1 MIYLNLQKPIQTV
14 FLRYIKRGN
23 TIDPLMENEFGVPL
37 LLFSI
42 VESGSIELLDYISTN
57 MNIDWN
63 QTNKNGVPLIFW
75 SSTDEMVR
83 YLITKGADPFVQ
95 DEVWGSF
102 LHVLIDRN
110 LIGVMSEFISN
121 KSMLNSLNDKEQ
133 TPLIYAILVGNP
145 DAVQILLDAG
155 ADVTLTD
162 NKNKTA
168 IYYALQQSL
177 DSEQTKR
184 LVSMGADINW
194 MDENNNTLLHEFF
207 SENTLSLRYFDFDLD
222 KQNKVGQTA
231 FHKAIAMERW
241 FDIEEYPNLSATYN
255 LNINTTDI
263 YGKTPLISAIDNELD
278 MIFFHKL
285 LIQGAQ
291 LNVGALP
298 VKLNTLDNDSCVLS
312 YTTETGEKRQT
323 DIIRLDSS
331 LCFYAKIGNVNAVKE
346 EVNRIQINGGSID
359 RPATSGLTALHIAS
373 WKGHVDIVELLL
385 AANASVDQEDA
396 KDGWTA
402 LHLASRFGY
411 VDIVELLLAA
421 SASVDQED
429 AKDGWTALHYA
440 SHYGHVDIVE
450 LLLAAGAS
458 VDQEDVEDGW
468 TALHYASSSG
478 HVDIVKLLLA
488 AGASVDQEDAKD
500 GWTALHY
507 ASHYGHVDIIGTLV
521 SCWRFG

>member
-1 MIYLNLQKPIQTV
+1 MSP
-14 FLRYIKRGN
+14 
-23 TIDPLMENEFGVPL
+23 
-37 LLFSI
+37 
-42 VESGSIELLDYISTN
+42 
-57 MNIDWN
+57 
-63 QTNKNGVPLIFW
+63 
-75 SSTDEMVR
+75 TDEMVR
-83 YLITKGADPFVQ
+83 YLMMKGAYPSVQ
-95 DEVWGSF
+95 VEYWGSF

-110 LIGVMSEFISN
+110 LIGVMSEFVSN
-121 KSMLNSLNDKEQ
+121 KSMLNSLNSKGQ
-133 TPLIYAILVGNP
+133 TPLMYAIRCGNP

-162 NKNKTA
+162 NENKTA

-194 MDENNNTLLHEFF
+194 MDENNNTLLHEF
-207 SENTLSLRYFDFDLD
+207 SQENTLSLLRYFDFDLD

-241 FDIEEYPNLSATYN
+241 FNIEEYPNLSATYN

-291 LNVGALP
+291 LNVEGALP

-312 YTTETGEKRQT
+312 YTTETGEKRHT

-331 LCFYAKIGNVNAVKE
+331 LCYYAIIGNVNAVKE

-359 RPATSGLTALHIAS
+359 RPATSGSTALHIAS
-373 WKGHVDIVELLL
+373 CEGHVDIVE
-385 AANASVDQEDA
+385 
-396 KDGWTA
+396 
-402 LHLASRFGY
+402 
-411 VDIVELLLAA
+411 
-421 SASVDQED
+421 
-429 AKDGWTALHYA
+429 
-440 SHYGHVDIVE
+440 
-450 LLLAAGAS
+450 
-458 VDQEDVEDGW
+458 
-468 TALHYASSSG
+468 
-478 HVDIVKLLLA
+478 LLLA

-507 ASHYGHVDIIGTLV
+507 ASSYGHVDIVEL
-521 SCWRFG
+521 C